1 MKNVILGV
9 LLCGAFS
16 INAQVNT
23 NIRIYHLLGTQLFQ
37 MNSTTQNNLAQ
48 DYKITRLQ
56 YYMTKFSIVHDGGQ
70 ITSVSDDTVAL
81 ISATDGIFSS
91 IELGSL
97 NISNVEAVKFHIGV
111 YSPLNNGDPALFPSS
126 HPLAP
131 KSPSMHWGWASGYR
145 FLVYEGVGGNSFSQT
160 FQMHGL
166 GNNNYFETTVNA
178 VGEMVNGNLIIA
190 LDADYTRGV
199 ENINVAN
206 GVIAHGVDGADLTA
220 IENFRDYVFSQ
231 STQSLSASIE
241 NQSIH
246 SQWGIFPNPSKDG
259 IISISMNN
267 ELVIDE
273 ILVSNLLGGE
283 ITRVNSDN
291 VNKLEI
297 DMVSSGT
304 YIVQLLKNTEVVSTK
319 RVIIL

>member
-1 MKNVILGV
+1 MKNITLVV
-9 LLCGAFS
+9 LLCASFS

-23 NIRIYHLLGTQLFQ
+23 SIRIYHMLGTQLFQ
-37 MNSTTQNNLAQ
+37 MNSATQNNLTQ

-56 YYMTKFSIVHDGGQ
+56 YYMTKFSVVHDGGQ
-70 ITSVSDDTVAL
+70 VTAVSDDTVAL
-81 ISATDGIFSS
+81 ISATDGLFSS

-111 YSPLNNGDPALFPSS
+111 HSPVNNGDPSLFPST

-131 KSPSMHWGWASGYR
+131 KNPSMHWGWASGYR
-145 FLVYEGVGGNSFSQT
+145 FLVYEGEGGNNFSQT
-160 FQMHGL
+160 FQLHGL

-178 VGEMVNGNLIIA
+178 VGEMVGGNLIIA

-199 ENINVAN
+199 EDINVSN

-231 STQSLSASIE
+231 SSQSLSASLN
-241 NQSIH
+241 NQLINA
-246 SQWGIFPNPSKDG
+246 QWGVFPNPSNNG
-259 IISISMNN
+259 VVSISMNN
-267 ELVIDE
+267 ELAIDE
-273 ILVSNLLGGE
+273 ILVTNLLGKE
-283 ITRVNSDN
+283 IARVNPEN
-291 VNKLEI
+291 INKLEI
-297 DMVSSGT
+297 DMISSGT
-304 YIVQLLKNTEVVSTK
+304 YIVQLLKNAAVISAK